1 MATPLFSYFDVEAG
15 GLTTSPLF
23 TVFFF
28 GSVCGGEGVLEDTV
42 KLSLLS
48 FFLES

>member
-1 MATPLFSYFDVEAG
+1 MATPLFPYFDVEEGAF
-15 GLTTSPLF
+15 TASPLF

-28 GSVCGGEGVLEDTV
+28 GSVCVGEGVLEDTAN
-42 KLSLLS
+42 LSLLS